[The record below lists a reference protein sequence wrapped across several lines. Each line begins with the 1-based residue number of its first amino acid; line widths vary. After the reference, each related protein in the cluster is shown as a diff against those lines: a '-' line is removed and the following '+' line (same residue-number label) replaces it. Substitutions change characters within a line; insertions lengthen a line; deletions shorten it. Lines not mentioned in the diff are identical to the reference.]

1 MDKVKYNLDVKITL
15 TEASSGS
22 KTGTQF
28 RIRSEQTETSSLN
41 SQSSIIEIR
50 DMFNKS
56 LEAIL
61 RYKFVYLGEDTSNI
75 TIVEEEK

>member
-15 TEASSGS
+15 TEASS

-28 RIRSEQTETSSLN
+28 RIRSDSGQTETSSLN